1 MFPPVTRRKRG
12 ELSVDSDV
20 SLQRSQRRLAT
31 QLAATDAATGHSA
44 PSGVSSSR
52 RSGRRGRRRSRRRAS
67 AAGPAPLNLLEPHPR
82 RCKTPF
88 ERWGRMHEDIM
99 APPEGPSGPRT
110 FSDRTSDERPACARR
125 RCRHNSATASE
136 QARATPGPA
145 KQSGRSV
152 GGTRSQWPS
161 GEEHAGPPG
170 RKEVGDGRPDTSGTH
185 GLPTGAKRRSRMCE
199 SAGLR
204 AVERSR
210 GPMAGA
216 AAVAAARLT
225 GRRVLRSAVKKTRPV
240 SATMGVLCRYLWYQ
254 APASGRH
261 HGIEHEA
268 RSMRPCQ
275 RPPSSADEPTSSSM
289 LFPCPSGIIISV
301 TLPPPRG
308 VLFYFSR
315 PPPPAS
321 QKVTISH
328 PRPGPLS
335 IICCCR

>member
-1 MFPPVTRRKRG
+1 
-12 ELSVDSDV
+12 
-20 SLQRSQRRLAT
+20 
-31 QLAATDAATGHSA
+31 
-44 PSGVSSSR
+44 
-52 RSGRRGRRRSRRRAS
+52 
-67 AAGPAPLNLLEPHPR
+67 
-82 RCKTPF
+82 
-88 ERWGRMHEDIM
+88 
-99 APPEGPSGPRT
+99 
-110 FSDRTSDERPACARR
+110 
-125 RCRHNSATASE
+125 
-136 QARATPGPA
+136 
-145 KQSGRSV
+145 
-152 GGTRSQWPS
+152 
-161 GEEHAGPPG
+161 
-170 RKEVGDGRPDTSGTH
+170 
-185 GLPTGAKRRSRMCE
+185 
-199 SAGLR
+199 
-204 AVERSR
+204 
-210 GPMAGA
+210 MAGA

-275 RPPSSADEPTSSSM
+275 RPPSSTDEPTSSSM